1 MRSAPLNYL
10 VALAIAG
17 ILWIVTGFW
26 LARYLGDAASLQM
39 TTEQFEG
46 IVYVAFAIL
55 AAAAVLDV
63 WYWFYHGSRSSTL
76 SNMNGARRVWTSSFV
91 LQIVLMILM
100 LVTLVVLFRAETI
113 STANYLLILAAAAIQ
128 APLFFWLTTAMMS
141 PNGVKYIPWG
151 VR

>member
-17 ILWIVTGFW
+17 ILWIGTGFW

-63 WYWFYHGSRSSTL
+63 WYWFYHGSRPSTL

-100 LVTLVVLFRAETI
+100 LVTLVILFRAETI

>member
-10 VALAIAG
+10 AALAVAG
-17 ILWIVTGFW
+17 LLWVATGFW

-39 TTEQFEG
+39 TTEQFQG
-46 IVYVAFAIL
+46 IIYIAFAVL
-55 AAAAVLDV
+55 AAAAVLGV

-91 LQIVLMILM
+91 MQVILMVLM
-100 LVTLVVLFRAETI
+100 LVTLVFLFRAETI
-113 STANYLLILAAAAIQ
+113 STANYLLVLAAAAIQ
-128 APLFFWLTTAMMS
+128 APLFFWLTTATMS
-141 PNGVKYIPWG
+141 PGAVKYIPWG